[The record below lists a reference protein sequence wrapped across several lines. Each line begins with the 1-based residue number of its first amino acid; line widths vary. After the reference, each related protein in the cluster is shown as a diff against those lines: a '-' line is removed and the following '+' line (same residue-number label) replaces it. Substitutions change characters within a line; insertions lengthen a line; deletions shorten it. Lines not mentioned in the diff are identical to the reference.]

1 VHEAARLAV
10 DWRGV
15 VSAVVA
21 VRQRLGKG
29 LGASEIA
36 AALGLS
42 RWKAPITLWLEKT
55 GRQAPTPAGEPAE
68 WGTKLEPII
77 RAEYIERHGVEVR
90 IPKQSEYHPSIPWA
104 RATVD
109 GYVYA
114 ADETGALVR
123 SHLLEVKAPGLRM
136 ADDWGDADEP
146 EVPDY
151 YYVQAVWQMFVTGM
165 RRDDFAVLLGGQTYF
180 ERVVHHDAELEAE
193 IVAGATEFMRLVET
207 NTPPDVDASEA
218 HAKYLRSLVKYT
230 EKPIE
235 APADVDAMAVKWRD
249 LVQASA
255 RIEEETDLLRNRLL
269 ARCVDLGASK
279 LKTSVGMIG
288 VSKPGTTSRTDYK
301 AVATDLATRLQLLGE
316 RVDLSEELAKRTT
329 TTPVDGSLRRPT
341 NWKKETK

>member
-1 VHEAARLAV
+1 MT
-10 DWRGV
+10 
-15 VSAVVA
+15 AVVA
-21 VRQRLGKG
+21 VRQRLGEG

-55 GRQAPTPAGEPAE
+55 GRQAPTAAGEPAE

-90 IPKQSEYHPSIPWA
+90 IPKASEYHPSISWA

-109 GYVYA
+109 GYVWVPTHTDHDSY
-114 ADETGALVR
+114 ELVR
-123 SHLLEVKAPGLRM
+123 SHLLECKAPGLRM

-151 YYVQAVWQMFVTGM
+151 YYVQAVWQMFVTGL
-165 RRDDFAVLLGGQTYF
+165 RRVDFAVLLGGQSYF
-180 ERVVHHDAELEAE
+180 ERVVHHDADLEAE

-218 HAKYLRSLVKYT
+218 HAKYLRSLVKHG

-235 APADVDAMAVKWRD
+235 APADVDALAVKWRD
-249 LVQASA
+249 LVQNAK
-255 RIEEETDLLRNRLL
+255 RLDDEEKLLKNLIL
-269 ARCVDLGASK
+269 ARCVDLNTPK
-279 LKTSVGMIG
+279 LMTSVGPITVTPPG
-288 VSKPGTTSRTDYK
+288 VANDYEGL
-301 AVATDLATRLQLLGE
+301 ARDLANRLQLRGE
-316 RVDLSEELAKRTT
+316 AVDFDAELAKRATT
-329 TTPVDGSLRRPT
+329 KAGGLRRSP
-341 NWKKETK
+341 NWTKGIK